1 MSIGAG
7 IALFVIGAI
16 LTFALN
22 FDTGWINLDLV
33 GWIMMVAGV
42 ITVIVGIAL
51 LMRRRSAVSTT
62 VSSDGGIAQRTT
74 DMDAS
79 L

>member
-1 MSIGAG
+1 MSIGLG

-22 FDTGWINLDLV
+22 FETGWINLDLV
-33 GWIMMVAGV
+33 GWIMMIAGIV
-42 ITVIVGIAL
+42 TVIVGIAL

-62 VSSDGGIAQRTT
+62 VSNDGVAQRTT
-74 DMDAS
+74 DMDGS